1 MKPYVITISRQFGSM
16 GRSIAQELSREL
28 GVEFY
33 DRDIVE
39 ETAKRLGMPVSVISD
54 TEENSKSI
62 YFKRK
67 YPLGM
72 GISSFKDEVFM
83 VQKNIIRDLADKGS
97 CIIVGRC
104 AESILA
110 DKENR
115 LSVYIYAPYAARFRN
130 CTEKLGMDEATAK
143 RMIREVDRSREL
155 YHRRYCPE
163 IKDGFTD
170 HDLMIDSSRF
180 GVKGS
185 ADMLAQIARKL
196 FEES

>member
-16 GRSIAQELSREL
+16 GRSIAQALSREL
-28 GVEFY
+28 QIDFY

-62 YFKRK
+62 NFRRM

-72 GISSFKDEVFM
+72 GITSFKDEVFL
-83 VQKNIIRDLADKGS
+83 VQKNIIRDLAEKGS

-110 DKENR
+110 DKGNR
-115 LSVYIYAPYAARFRN
+115 LSVYIYAPYSARFKN

-143 RMIREVDRSREL
+143 KMIREVDRSREL

-163 IKDGFTD
+163 FRDAFTD
-170 HDLMIDSSRF
+170 RDLMIDSSRF
-180 GVKGS
+180 GVEGT
-185 ADMLAQIARKL
+185 AQLLAHLARAMFL
-196 FEES
+196 D